1 MKWAFACAAPVRRTH
16 SMRWRRQVDS

>member
-16 SMRWRRQVDS
+16 SRRWRRQVDS